1 MSTETVENGKEVL
14 KAEIKELKEKLIS
27 MQQPLREKGLPIIVL
42 VEGWAAAGKGSLI
55 NELISEIDPRFYN
68 VVSPVI
74 KSESEERYPF
84 LYPYA
89 SEIPENGKIMFY
101 DSGWME
107 AVVRKY
113 MRREIT
119 KDVYKQRVRS
129 VNEFERQLRD
139 GGYLILKLFV
149 DISAKEQKK
158 RIRDLLEDGNTEWR
172 VSDDDIWF
180 STAATKRRLSETR
193 SGF

>member
-172 VSDDDIWF
+172 VSDDDIWQH
-180 STAATKRRLSETR
+180 K
-193 SGF
+193 